1 MTIAQPWRKP
11 ATLLGAAIIA
21 SSGIITAAAPRHV
34 AHAAPAIPSG
44 GTVIAAEADTPDA
57 LNPYLNQQLSTVDID
72 SAIFDGLVKVGDT
85 GQFLPDL
92 AERWT
97 SSANQTRWTFY
108 LNPKATWQDGQPVT
122 AKDVVFTANL
132 VKNPLFPA
140 TSTLGFDHIKTI
152 KAVGNTEVDIT
163 LTQPYAP
170 FLLNYAANNVLP
182 QHILGSVAVAKI
194 RTDASYNRMPLG
206 SGPFKVT
213 EFAAGDHITLVAN
226 KSYFLGA
233 PHLAQLIFRI
243 VPNSATVL
251 NQLRTGEVT
260 LAGQTA
266 DLSARQLNQLK
277 HVSGL
282 TTHSTPGFNWQHIDL
297 LETGF
302 LKDVKVR
309 QALQMATPR
318 ERVIKDVALGYGVP
332 QYSDQAPTK
341 SVYTKAVESYWPY
354 NPTKAVAMLTADG
367 FKKGSGGILQKGG
380 VPFNLTLYGDAAS
393 AAQLQINEIAK
404 AAWTGIGINVTAR
417 SLDPATLFGQRGPLY
432 DPARLSSSSMKAV
445 QYEWIEGA
453 DPDDQFFWS
462 SSKIIGPNVHAGGNF
477 DGYSNPTVDKL
488 IEQGLTTTDTASRKA
503 IYQQIQVILA
513 RDVPDIWLYWAN
525 VLTVSTSK
533 LHNYDPNPFNYRT
546 AWNAKD
552 WYLQ

>member
-1 MTIAQPWRKP
+1 MTVVFSHARKP
-11 ATLLGAAIIA
+11 AAVLAAVSLTGLGLLTGA
-21 SSGIITAAAPRHV
+21 TPRH
-34 AHAAPAIPSG
+34 APAIPNG
-44 GTVIAAEADTPDA
+44 GTIVAAEADTPDS
-57 LNPYLNQQLSTVDID
+57 LNPYLNQQLSTADID
-72 SAIFDGLVKVGDT
+72 SAIFDGLVKVGDK

-92 AERWT
+92 AERW
-97 SSANQTRWTFY
+97 SSDANQTHWVFH

-122 AKDVVFTANL
+122 ANDVVFTTNL

-152 KAVGNTEVDIT
+152 KAVGSGEVDIT
-163 LTQPYAP
+163 LTSPYAP
-170 FLLNYAANNVLP
+170 FLLNYGAVGYILP
-182 QHILGSVAVAKI
+182 QHILGKVAVDKI
-194 RTDASYNRMPLG
+194 RTDASYNRTPLG
-206 SGPFKVT
+206 SGPFKAS

-266 DLSARQLNQLK
+266 DLDARQFNQLK
-277 HVSGL
+277 HVSSL
-282 TTHSTPGFNWQHIDL
+282 TTYNTPGFNWQHVDL
-297 LETGF
+297 VETGF

-318 ERVIKDVALGYGVP
+318 ERVIKDVQLGYGTP
-332 QYSDQAPTK
+332 QYSDQSPAK
-341 SVYTKAVESYWPY
+341 SVYNKAVESYWPY
-354 NPTKAVAMLTADG
+354 NPTKAAAMLAADG
-367 FKKGSGGILQKGG
+367 FKKGAGGVLQKGG
-380 VPFNLTLYGDAAS
+380 VPFNMTLYVDAAF
-393 AAQLQINEIAK
+393 AAQVQIIEILK
-404 AAWTGIGINVTAR
+404 TAWGQIGVNVTAR
-417 SLDPATLFGQRGPLY
+417 PLDPATLFGRRGPLY
-432 DPARLSSSSMKAV
+432 DPNRLSSSSMKAV
-445 QYEWIEGA
+445 EYSWIEGA

-462 SSKIIGPNVHAGGNF
+462 SSKIISAKVQSGGNF
-477 DGYSNPTVDKL
+477 GGYSNPAVDKL
-488 IEQGLTTTDTASRKA
+488 INQGLATTDAASRKA

-513 RDVPDIWLYWAN
+513 RDVPDVWLYWSN
-525 VLTVSTSK
+525 VLTASTSK
-533 LHNYDPNPFNYRT
+533 LHNYLPNPFNYRT